1 MLPRMYRQDR
11 FKRPLKTVA
20 RKAERSRQIAVL
32 AAIAG
37 VLVAG
42 LFVAGKL
49 EVWQTLFGRSGAQLE
64 VAKSDDAVYTGT
76 ILYQPP
82 EGAICREFLF
92 DNRTGR
98 VHDIGLVD
106 CEQAYYRGAGEAAGP
121 SSAPRAVAISQSFR
135 HR

>member
-49 EVWQTLFGRSGAQLE
+49 ESLAN
-64 VAKSDDAVYTGT
+64 AVRT
-76 ILYQPP
+76 IS
-82 EGAICREFLF
+82 
-92 DNRTGR
+92 
-98 VHDIGLVD
+98 
-106 CEQAYYRGAGEAAGP
+106 P
-121 SSAPRAVAISQSFR
+121 SA
-135 HR
+135 